1 MADDRDTVGDVAQIV
16 RVGRIAS
23 VDRDAALCRVALG
36 DPDSDDGE
44 VETDDI
50 PWGGFRAGRMTVWSP
65 PTVGEQILLI
75 APGGDIGQAVAVPGL
90 YSTDFPAPGNG
101 AREFM
106 RFDDGAEFGYDP
118 DTGAADITLPDGGTL
133 TIKAVGGVS
142 IEGDVAIKGNV
153 AVEGG
158 ITATEDI
165 EAGDISLQKHKHSGV
180 QAGGAQTGAPA

>member
-1 MADDRDTVGDVAQIV
+1 MANDRDTVGDVTQV
-16 RVGRIAS
+16 LRLGRIVS
-23 VDRDAALCRVALG
+23 VDLETALCRVAIG

-65 PTVGEQILLI
+65 PTEGEQVMLL

-118 DTGAADITLPDGGTL
+118 DTGAADITLPAGGTL
-133 TIKAVGGVS
+133 TIIAAGGVS
-142 IEGDVAIKGNV
+142 IEGDVAINGNV

-158 ITATEDI
+158 ITATEDV
-165 EAGDISLQKHKHSGV
+165 EAGDISLQGHKHGGV
-180 QAGGAQTGAPA
+180 QAGGAVSDVPQ